1 MLAVGGAALG
11 AGPDDIADLDVLGVV
26 GLHSLTIL
34 GGRCA
39 EGDHGVAQLCQH
51 VCVLHAGPAAGA
63 AGVFPGS
70 QCFLEA
76 DGIAGVGV
84 LVPVQGSLDDG
95 VLCGIRALGVQA
107 VGGCH
112 HHVAACRDLH
122 RFSTGGPLG
131 GRLGVFF
138 IGVCFRVQRIQHSG
152 LAAIGGVG
160 GTGNAVDLGAVGS
173 HDLFCKGAQCSA
185 ANALG
190 LVRGVKADGGDGV
203 ALHGN
208 GGGDD
213 AAKAVTLAGEGGA
226 CGRRCSGGRAG
237 CSRRRLQG

>member
-1 MLAVGGAALG
+1 MAVAFLILHAVGGRHIGSIGRRSGFVAGQQVAVLAVSGVEVPLAALLSGAVVEQGGLGAVDDSRVNDRMLAVGGAALS

-95 VLCGIRALGVQA
+95 ILCRIRALGV
-107 VGGCH
+107 
-112 HHVAACRDLH
+112 
-122 RFSTGGPLG
+122 
-131 GRLGVFF
+131 
-138 IGVCFRVQRIQHSG
+138 
-152 LAAIGGVG
+152 
-160 GTGNAVDLGAVGS
+160 
-173 HDLFCKGAQCSA
+173 
-185 ANALG
+185 
-190 LVRGVKADGGDGV
+190 
-203 ALHGN
+203 
-208 GGGDD
+208 
-213 AAKAVTLAGEGGA
+213 
-226 CGRRCSGGRAG
+226 
-237 CSRRRLQG
+237 